1 MRRIITFFL
10 FATIAIN
17 AKSQAVLS
25 YTCPRDTILGCNNP
39 TLTIKSKIPNL
50 RGLADDYTLNDVTP
64 ISSCRPYDP
73 PQGPLGPVTDILLD
87 DRYSSIIDLPFPFPF
102 YGVYYNRLVVSG
114 NGYISFDLGN
124 ANQFSH
130 WDLSPNGTFV
140 NLPSDLY
147 DQALICGP
155 LHDIDISD
163 NTPANQSPNRKI
175 KYNQVGT
182 APNRRWVL
190 SFYKIPLYGTACDNQ
205 VDNTHQIVLHESTG
219 LIEVFVQERE
229 ICTGWND
236 GKAMIGLQDMSRT
249 KGLMAPGRRATDVP
263 WGGQNLNEVW
273 RFFPKRGAPLF
284 RKVELWDQNN
294 NLIRTNT
301 DTFQLDE
308 NTYEVTFLNVT
319 PPAGNTTYVIKT
331 TYQQINDPN
340 GVIINAD
347 TLRVIKV
354 TELPLRA
361 TSNPSTCGAATGNI
375 TIIAAGTAPY
385 TFYYPSRPPQTSNI
399 ITNLPSGPHTIRVVD
414 NTGCENTITVN
425 IDAVSNLPSTYTTT
439 RPTCNLSTR
448 RDGTITLTP
457 TAGAAPFTFIL
468 SGGTPRPNQTSDTA
482 KFTNLAP
489 GTYSIQFRDANNCT
503 GTKDNIVVEP
513 GLPLQAQPTTTLAC
527 GMTRSGSLTVSPS
540 GGTAPYTYTMTG
552 YSGPAVPAGNTGTFG
567 QLLPGTY
574 SPTFTDVTGC
584 IGTLTNVV
592 VSFQSNIQGDPRQV
606 PATCQSANN
615 GSITYTPTSGSLPY
629 RYTLQYASGPLANQ
643 PVPSSDYTMQTTPN
657 TGTVNYT
664 NLFPGD
670 YQIFVQDAGS
680 CTGTRGIRVTFAGGV
695 TGYASS
701 SPETCPGAADGTI
714 FVTVNSGTP
723 PFQYAYALP
732 PYTTYT
738 PFQSAASANATFTGM
753 ASGFAYRIK
762 IRDANGCE
770 SISNIFGTVNS
781 ANPNGLTGAT
791 TQAFPTSCP
800 GANNGIIKISPSATM
815 GVGPFEYSID
825 NGTTYLPAGGTNDP
839 FTFGGLTTTNTYTIK
854 YRKVGTVCTGQVT
867 GIQVPAGAA
876 PTTDSVVQQ
885 PNCFGINDG
894 SITINPVNPGAPN
907 DYTYTLIPVTP
918 PGAPIPQLGN
928 VFSNLAPGTYSYNY
942 RSASSGC
949 VGQTET
955 VTLTTN
961 PEITNSF
968 TPTQPKC
975 KGDANGSIL
984 LTAGGGASSTYTYSI
999 DGTTYQNSTNFT
1011 GLAAGSHTFWIKDDS
1026 GCVKSFATTLGEPT
1040 LLEASADTSSGTC
1053 NGNDGKITV
1062 SGTGGTSPY
1071 SYSVNNGISYQSIDS
1086 FKVNG
1091 GTYPDVL
1098 VKDANG
1104 CIARTNVTVTLIDNM
1119 TVTPANDTV
1128 VCEGSTVRLLTQ
1140 FSPQANVFTWS
1151 VPADALLD
1159 STISNTSE
1167 RYALVKPTDTT
1178 TYAVKAQWGP
1188 CVRYDEIRVNVL
1200 HKPEARAEAFPNA
1213 ICKYDSTILVGAT
1226 LDSSGAV
1233 KYRWE
1238 PAILAVNPDQSTTEV
1253 FPLTT
1258 AVFSLIVTDDYN
1270 CNFKSIDT
1278 VKVTVQPPVP
1288 VNAGRDTI
1296 AQRGVVHQLVAT
1308 ASPDVVEYA
1317 WTPAS
1322 LLNNASILLP
1332 KATLQSDQLFILT
1345 VKDFAG
1351 CRGKDSV
1358 LIRVYN
1364 GEGNNQPTY
1373 YVPNSF
1379 SPNGDGLNE
1388 IFRAVPVGIAST
1400 EFFRVYNRN
1409 GKVIFETKSWMKGW
1423 DGSFNGMK
1431 QPSGTYVWIVKGTD
1445 VNGKPVMKKGTVL
1458 LLR

>member
-10 FATIAIN
+10 LFMFAQTTKA
-17 AKSQAVLS
+17 QVLS
-25 YTCPRDTILGCNNP
+25 FTCPRDTILGCNTP
-39 TLTIKSKIPNL
+39 CFTIKSKIPNL
-50 RGLADDYTLNDVTP
+50 RGIADDYTLNDVTA

-73 PQGPLGPVTDILLD
+73 PQAVGPSTNITAD
-87 DRYSSIIDLPFPFPF
+87 DNYSDVITLPFQFPF
-102 YGVYYNRLVVSG
+102 YGTYYNKLIVTA
-114 NGYISFDLGN
+114 NGYLSFDISN
-124 ANQFSH
+124 ATNICD
-130 WDLSPNGTFV
+130 WNLAPGDLPNL
-140 NLPSDLY
+140 NY
-147 DQALICGP
+147 DRALICGP
-155 LHDIDISD
+155 WHDIDVSI
-163 NTPANQSPNRKI
+163 TTSPTRQI
-175 KYNQVGT
+175 KYQTVGLP
-182 APNRRWVL
+182 PNRRWVL
-190 SFYKIPLYGTACDNQ
+190 SYYKIPLFSTACNSLIN
-205 VDNTHQIVLHESTG
+205 NTHQIVLHESTG
-219 LIEVFVQERE
+219 LIEVFIQDKE
-229 ICTGWND
+229 ICRTWNQ
-236 GKAMIGLQDMSRT
+236 GKAMVGLQDWTRT
-249 KGLMAPGRRATDVP
+249 KAIMAPGRKATDAP
-263 WGGQNLNEVW
+263 WGSVGMNEVW
-273 RFFPKRGAPLF
+273 RFYPKRGAPLF
-284 RKVELWDQNN
+284 RRVELLDQNN
-294 NLIRTNT
+294 TLISSNT
-301 DTFQLDE
+301 DTVALDE
-308 NTYEVTFLNVT
+308 NTYEVTFNNVC
-319 PPAGNTTYVIKT
+319 PPPGNTTYIVKT
-331 TYQQINDPN
+331 TYRQINDPN
-340 GVIINAD
+340 GIIVNAD
-347 TLRVIKV
+347 TVRVLRIDRLPV
-354 TELPLRA
+354 TA
-361 TSNPSTCGAATGNI
+361 TSNPSTCGGATGNV
-375 TIIAAGTAPY
+375 TVNAAGSPGYSYVFPGRPAQTTNVFSNVTAGTY
-385 TFYYPSRPPQTSNI
+385 
-399 ITNLPSGPHTIRVVD
+399 
-414 NTGCENTITVN
+414 TITVT
-425 IDAVSNLPSTYTTT
+425 DATNCVGTVDVTVGSVSNLPSSFSTTL
-439 RPTCNLSTR
+439 PTCINR
-448 RDGTITLTP
+448 NDGKITITPTVGTP
-457 TAGAAPFTFIL
+457 PYTFVL
-468 SGGTPRPNQTSDTA
+468 SGGPVNRPNINDPASAT
-482 KFTNLAP
+482 FTNLAP
-489 GTYSIQFRDANNCT
+489 GTYNITFTDGINCT
-503 GTKDNIVVEP
+503 GTRNGIVVEP
-513 GLPLQAQPTTTLAC
+513 GQPIQAQATTSKAC
-527 GMTRSGSLTVSPS
+527 GFSASGSMTVTPS
-540 GGTAPYTYTMTG
+540 GGTPPYTYSMTG
-552 YSGPAVPAGNTGTFG
+552 YSGPAVPAGLSGTFS

-574 SPTFTDVTGC
+574 SPTFTDATTCQGQ
-584 IGTLTNVV
+584 LTNVV
-592 VSFQSNIQGDPRQV
+592 VGRQPNIDGTITHI

-615 GSITYTPTSGSLPY
+615 GSITFTPNSGSIPY
-629 RYTLQYASGPLANQ
+629 TYQLLDASNN
-643 PVPSSDYTMQTTPN
+643 PVPASNYTMTTTNN
-657 TGTVNYT
+657 TGTVT
-664 NLFPGD
+664 FSNLFPAG
-670 YQIFVQDAGS
+670 YQISVRDAGS
-680 CTGTRGIRVTFAGGV
+680 CTGIKGMTVTYAGGV
-695 TGYASS
+695 TGTASS
-701 SPETCPGAADGTI
+701 SPASCPGATDGTV
-714 FVTVNSGTP
+714 FVNLNSGSG
-723 PFQYAYALP
+723 PFQYAYAVP
-732 PYTTYT
+732 PSTTYT
-738 PFQSAASANATFTGM
+738 AFQSAASATATFTGM
-753 ASGFAYRIK
+753 ASGPYLIK
-762 IRDANGCE
+762 VRDANGCE
-770 SISNIFGTVNS
+770 NVAPIVASVSS

-800 GANNGIIKISPSATM
+800 GANNGSIQISPVAIM
-815 GVGPFEYSID
+815 GSGPFEYSID
-825 NGTTYLPAGGTNDP
+825 NGVTYLPTGGTTNS
-839 FTFGGLTTTNTYTIK
+839 FTFSGLSTTNTYSIK
-854 YRKVGTVCTGQVT
+854 YRKVGTVCTGQT
-867 GIQVPAGAA
+867 ANIQVPSGAA

-907 DYTYTLIPVTP
+907 DYTYTLTP
-918 PGAPIPQLGN
+918 LPTGTPISQPSNL
-928 VFSNLAPGTYSYNY
+928 FSNLAPGTYSYSY
-942 RSASSGC
+942 RSTSSGC

-975 KGDANGSIL
+975 KGDANGSIT
-984 LTAGGGASSTYTYSI
+984 LTASGGVGPYTYTK
-999 DGTTYQNSTNFT
+999 GTGNTYQNSSTFNN
-1011 GLAAGSHTFWIKDDS
+1011 LAAGNYTFTVKDNL

-1071 SYSVNNGISYQSIDS
+1071 SYSVNNGISYQSVDS

-1091 GTYPDVL
+1091 GIYPDVL

-1104 CIARTNVTVTLIDNM
+1104 CIAITSANVTLIDNM

-1296 AQRGVVHQLVAT
+1296 AQRGAVHQLVAT

-1364 GEGNNQPTY
+1364 GEDNNQPTY